1 MTQFSG
7 GVGAESTSANASKA
21 LIDFLTGPEAGPHFK
36 AKGFEPGG

>member
-7 GVGAESTSANASKA
+7 GIGAESASASASKA
-21 LIDFLTGPEAGPHFK
+21 LIDFLAGQEAGPRFK